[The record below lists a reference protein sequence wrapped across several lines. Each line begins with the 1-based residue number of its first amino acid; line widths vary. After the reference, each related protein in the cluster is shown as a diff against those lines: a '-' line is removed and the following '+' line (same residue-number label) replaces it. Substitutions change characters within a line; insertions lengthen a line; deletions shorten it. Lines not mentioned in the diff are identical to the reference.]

1 MLIKS
6 YVVPLW
12 AQGLGNRMSK
22 CAIKSLDNS
31 SFKMDLYM
39 LGRS

>member
-1 MLIKS
+1 MLIKC
-6 YVVPLW
+6 YVVPLQ
-12 AQGLGNRMSK
+12 AQSLGSRMSK

-31 SFKMDLYM
+31 SFEMDLYM

>member
-1 MLIKS
+1 MLIKG

-12 AQGLGNRMSK
+12 AQGLGSRTSE
-22 CAIKSLDNS
+22 CAKKILDNS